1 MNNTLRHQLPPF
13 QHISRVIELGV
24 KESNI
29 PSIDVDINPIVS
41 ICKNIYAITGLM
53 VNDYTLEKTPD
64 DMVIHTW
71 VFPLNLDYHKSLTI
85 NLKTLT
91 DTIDESIHSQ
101 FDYVDTEIRGIGL
114 SIYVKA
120 TILI

>member
-1 MNNTLRHQLPPF
+1 MNNTLRHKFRPF

-29 PSIDVDINPIVS
+29 PSEDVDINPMVS

-53 VNDYTLEKTPD
+53 VNDYTLEKTSD
-64 DMVIHTW
+64 DTVIHTW
-71 VFPLNLDYHKSLTI
+71 VFPLNMDYHRSLTL

-91 DTIDESIHSQ
+91 DTIDESINSQ
-101 FDYVDTEIRGIGL
+101 FDYVDTEIKGIGL